1 MKNFSKSRLV
11 SMLQCPRRFWLE
23 VFRPELRHDT
33 AQTELKFRTGNQV
46 GDLARHIFDPEG
58 IGHLI
63 DIKVEG
69 YEQAFIR
76 SQQLL
81 RGNEPIFEAGVTGGG
96 VFAFADVM
104 LPGQKPASW
113 NMIEVKSSTSVK
125 EYHRDDIAIQTYAAR
140 SAGVEIESV
149 SLAHID
155 SSWTYPGS
163 KDYQGLFKVN
173 DLTKDALSRHD
184 EVAEWVQQAQ
194 SIAKSGSEPTKC
206 MGPQCTSPFEC
217 GFIAHCSEG
226 ADVAEFPIKWLPHIS
241 PKKITELEAA
251 GIKDLREV
259 PDTKLTELQQRV
271 KQVST
276 TGQPYFDVRGA
287 AKDLSKH
294 PRPCLFLDFESV
306 QFGVPIWAGTKPY
319 QQICFQ
325 FSLHHLDADDTLEH
339 TEFLDLSGNDPSEAF
354 ARALIQACGAGP
366 EAIYVFNAAFEKTRI
381 SELAGK
387 FPDLQTE
394 LLGINRRIVDLMPI
408 TKNRYYHPSQ
418 QGSWSIKKVLPA
430 LVPELKYSDLDGVQD
445 GNMAIAAYLEAIA
458 PETTSDRKQEIEQ
471 QLRKYCELDTY
482 SMVRIWQAFAP

>member
-23 VFRPELRHDT
+23 VFRPELRQDT

-46 GDLARHIFDPEG
+46 GDLARQIFDPEG
-58 IGHLI
+58 IGQLI
-63 DIKVEG
+63 DIKLEG

-155 SSWTYPGS
+155 SSWTYPGNQ
-163 KDYQGLFKVN
+163 DYRGIFKVN
-173 DLTKDALSRHD
+173 DLTEDALSRHS
-184 EVAEWVQQAQ
+184 EVAEWVKEAQ
-194 SIAKSGSEPTKC
+194 SIAKSDLEPTKC
-206 MGPQCTSPFEC
+206 MGPHCTSPFEC

-226 ADVAEFPIKWLPHIS
+226 AEIAEFPIKWLPHIS
-241 PKKITELEAA
+241 TKKITELAAA
-251 GIKDLREV
+251 GINDLREV

-306 QFGVPIWAGTKPY
+306 QFGVPIWAGTRPY

-325 FSLHHLDADDTLEH
+325 FSLQRLDADDTLEH

-354 ARALIQACGAGP
+354 ARALIQACGTGP

-387 FPDLQTE
+387 FPALQTE
-394 LLGINRRIVDLMPI
+394 LLGINSRIVDLMPI

-458 PETTSDRKQEIEQ
+458 LETTSDRKQEIEQ

-482 SMVRIWQAFAP
+482 SMVRIWQAFAQ